1 MLDSAATQ
9 QNIARKSHH
18 ADHVHLV
25 GGKPAPSWIELN
37 VTELCSRTCAF
48 CPRHDPKIYPNQ
60 PLAMSPETASDLA
73 RQLHDISFRG
83 TINISGFGE
92 PLLHRGLEEVVSRL
106 ANFRVE
112 IVTSGD
118 SLTAARIRSL
128 HAAGCRY
135 FAISLYDGPEQ
146 RQKFEDM
153 FANAGVD
160 AYILRDRWQTEADNF
175 GLSLL
180 TNRAGTVEVGKQAE
194 VDTKKPCYYL
204 AYSMMID
211 WNGDILL
218 CSQDWH
224 KQIKFGTVRDG
235 IMAAWTSPAM
245 RKRRMQLLRG
255 RDGLHPCSG
264 CNASGTVH
272 GLEHA
277 IAWRS

>member
-1 MLDSAATQ
+1 MLDRNATQ
-9 QNIARKSHH
+9 QNIARKSHG

-25 GGKPAPSWIELN
+25 DGKPVPSWIEIN
-37 VTELCSRTCAF
+37 PTELCSRTCAF
-48 CPRHDPKIYPNQ
+48 CPRHDTNFYPNQ
-60 PLAMSPETASDLA
+60 PLQMSPETASDLA
-73 RQLHDISFRG
+73 RQLHDISFQG

-92 PLLHRGLEEVVSRL
+92 PLLHRGLEDIVARL

-118 SLTAARIRSL
+118 GLSARRIRSL
-128 HAAGCRY
+128 HMAGCRF
-135 FAISLYDGPEQ
+135 FAVSLYDGPEQ

-153 FANAGVD
+153 FAEAAVD
-160 AYILRDRWQTEADNF
+160 TYILRDRWQTEADNF

-194 VDTKKPCYYL
+194 VDTKKPCFYL
-204 AYSMMID
+204 AYSMMVD

-224 KQIKFGTVRDG
+224 KRVKFGTVRDG

-264 CNASGTVH
+264 CNANGQVH